1 MVREEGGR
9 LRRYAHIGTGNYN
22 PSTARMYEDL
32 GVLTARKEVGE
43 DLSHMFNMLTGYSHG
58 DDYATLLVAPRNM
71 RRRLLELIARE
82 TEHGPDGRI
91 VIKVNNLVDSEM
103 VDALYAA
110 SAAGVEVDLIVRSM
124 CAVRPGVEGLSER
137 IRVRSIV
144 GRYLEHSRIFR
155 FGTPDRGMDYL
166 IGSADLMARN
176 LDRRVEAIVPVVDA
190 GNQARLQEILDVL
203 LADDDTAWTLGPD
216 GTWTRAT
223 GGTGATHEVLQE
235 RARTR

>member
-1 MVREEGGR
+1 
-9 LRRYAHIGTGNYN
+9 
-22 PSTARMYEDL
+22 
-32 GVLTARKEVGE
+32 
-43 DLSHMFNMLTGYSHG
+43 
-58 DDYATLLVAPRNM
+58 
-71 RRRLLELIARE
+71 
-82 TEHGPDGRI
+82 
-91 VIKVNNLVDSEM
+91 
-103 VDALYAA
+103 YAA

-223 GGTGATHEVLQE
+223 GGTGATHEVLQ
-235 RARTR
+235 